1 MRENSD
7 ILKLVEEK
15 EAETLWQSQRA
26 LILQPGAIGDCIL
39 TLPVVKFMKETL
51 GLGGVDILGHTEYTG
66 ILPGRTAVDRVRS
79 IEAIDLHRLF
89 AETKQFHL
97 PDRDPLINFFEE
109 YSWLV
114 TFLGESGS
122 NFEKNLIFTVHCSHS
137 AEVVTLPL
145 KPPENFEG
153 HLADFYIQEL
163 VKQSSLHIEAIPS
176 RTDEQ
181 LIKANK
187 ADAARG
193 RELLKEAGVDLLKKA
208 VVIHPGSG
216 GRSKCWHI
224 DNFAAVAKALAAKNI
239 EVVFLLGPAER
250 ERFEEATIKRL
261 SETGKCLTHLTL
273 TEVVGLLSCMNY
285 FLGNDSGITHLAAGL
300 GTATIAIFG
309 PSNAKIYKPV
319 GPKVT
324 VLGGEPT
331 KFSSGVCEKL
341 QGQALE
347 ILGTVLKD

>member
-7 ILKLVEEK
+7 ILKLVEAK

-39 TLPVVKFMKETL
+39 TLPVVKFMKEGL

-79 IEAIDLHRLF
+79 IESIDLRRLF
-89 AETKQFHL
+89 AEAKQFHL

-114 TFLGESGS
+114 TFLGEPES

-137 AEVVTLPL
+137 AEVITLSL
-145 KPPENFEG
+145 KPPENFAG
-153 HLADFYIQEL
+153 HLSDFYIQEL
-163 VKQSSLHIEAIPS
+163 LRQSGLHIEAIPS
-176 RTDEQ
+176 QTDEQ

-187 ADAARG
+187 ADTARG
-193 RELLKEAGVDLLKKA
+193 RELLEEAGADLSKRV

-216 GRSKCWHI
+216 GKSKCWYI
-224 DNFAAVAKALAAKNI
+224 ENFLAVAKSLAAKNI

-250 ERFEEATIKRL
+250 ERFEEATIKSL

-273 TEVVGLLSCMNY
+273 TEVVGLLSCAGY

-300 GTATIAIFG
+300 GTGTIAIFG
-309 PSNAKIYKPV
+309 PSNPTIYKPV

-324 VLGGEPT
+324 VLRGEPAT
-331 KFSSGVCEKL
+331 FATEVCEEL
-341 QGQALE
+341 QRQVLE
-347 ILGTVLKD
+347 ILETILKD

>member
-7 ILKLVEEK
+7 ILRLVEEK
-15 EAETLWQSQRA
+15 EAETLWKSQRA
-26 LILQPGAIGDCIL
+26 LVLQPGAIGDCIL
-39 TLPVVKFMKETL
+39 TLPLVKFMKETL

-89 AETKQFHL
+89 IEVKQFSL
-97 PDRDPLINFFEE
+97 PDHDPLINFFEE

-114 TFLGESGS
+114 TFLGEPGS

-137 AEVVTLPL
+137 AEVITLSL

-163 VKQSSLHIEAIPS
+163 VKQSGLHMEAAPFE
-176 RTDEQ
+176 TGEQ

-193 RELLKEAGVDLLKKA
+193 RELLKDAGADLSKKV
-208 VVIHPGSG
+208 VVIGPGSG
-216 GRSKCWHI
+216 GRSKCWYI
-224 DNFAAVAKALAAKNI
+224 DNFIAVAKKLSAKDI
-239 EVVFLLGPAER
+239 EAVFLLGPAEE
-250 ERFEEATIKRL
+250 ERFEETTMRML
-261 SETGKCLTHLTL
+261 SETGKCLTHLSL
-273 TEVVGLLSCMNY
+273 TEVVGLLSCAGY

-300 GTATIAIFG
+300 GTGTIALFG
-309 PSNAKIYKPV
+309 PSNPNIYKPV
-319 GPKVT
+319 GPKVK
-324 VLGGEPT
+324 VLHGEPAIFAT
-331 KFSSGVCEKL
+331 EVCEEL
-341 QGQALE
+341 QRQVLE
-347 ILGTVLKD
+347 TALKD